1 MPTDGSHG
9 VWPTDL
15 VSLRG
20 SARLGKRTPVIL
32 GKTVRPGGQL
42 FDDQKRQRAIE
53 ALGVLD
59 TPPDERVDRVA
70 RLAQEMFGVPMVSVT
85 LMDGDRQF
93 RKAQIGLG
101 GHEAPRADSF
111 CDLTIRQEG
120 TLVVE
125 DATTDDTF
133 AENPFVVGDPHLRFY
148 AGHPLRAP
156 GGEQVGTLCIVDTEP
171 RTLDDRGRELLRELA
186 LWVQA
191 EIMDRGELDYASV
204 VQRAMLPAR
213 TPEVAGYTLAAAAAP
228 AGHLLGD
235 VYDWQVVDGRLRVTL
250 ADVMGKG
257 AGPAIIASAVRAS
270 LRTAPERPLTQ
281 AVSEIDRMLEDDI
294 GGSNIFVTAVAADID
309 IASGRMAFV
318 DAGHSLA
325 FVLRA
330 GGTWEPLRS
339 TGLPLGM
346 GFDETRTA
354 SAAQLDPGDVFMV
367 CSDGLLDVL
376 DADDPFGHVHD
387 TLRDLGPAGAVQE
400 ATALAARRGAPDDV
414 TVLVVRRDA

>member
-1 MPTDGSHG
+1 
-9 VWPTDL
+9 
-15 VSLRG
+15 
-20 SARLGKRTPVIL
+20 
-32 GKTVRPGGQL
+32 L
-42 FDDQKRQRAIE
+42 FDDEKRQRAIE

-85 LMDGDRQF
+85 LMDRDRQF
-93 RKAQIGLG
+93 RMAQIGLG
-101 GHEAPRADSF
+101 GREAPRAGSF

-125 DATTDDTF
+125 DASTDDTF

-148 AGHPLRAP
+148 AGHPLKAP

-171 RTLDDRGRELLRELA
+171 RKLDARGRALLRELA
-186 LWVQA
+186 QWVQSELTDA
-191 EIMDRGELDYASV
+191 DELDYASV
-204 VQRAMLPAR
+204 VQRAMLPVS
-213 TPEVAGYTLAAAAAP
+213 TPVVPGYTLAATATP

-235 VYDWQVVDGRLRVTL
+235 VYDWQYIDDRLRVSV

-270 LRTAPERPLTQ
+270 LRTAPERPLAQ
-281 AVSEIDRMLEDDI
+281 AVSEVDRMLEDDI

-309 IASGRMAFV
+309 TATGRIAFV

-325 FVLRA
+325 FILRHE
-330 GGTWEPLRS
+330 GSWEPLLS

-354 SAAQLDPGDVFMV
+354 SPAQLERGDTFMI
-367 CSDGLLDVL
+367 CSDGLLDIL
-376 DADDPFGHVHD
+376 DEDDPFAHVSD
-387 TLRDLGPAGAVQE
+387 TLRDFGPEGAVRE
-400 ATALAARRGAPDDV
+400 AARLAGERNAPDDV

>member
-1 MPTDGSHG
+1 
-9 VWPTDL
+9 
-15 VSLRG
+15 
-20 SARLGKRTPVIL
+20 
-32 GKTVRPGGQL
+32 L
-42 FDDQKRQRAIE
+42 FDDDKRQRAIE
-53 ALGVLD
+53 ALGILD

-70 RLAQEMFGVPMVSVT
+70 RLAQEMFDVPMVSVT

-101 GHEAPRADSF
+101 GHEAPRPDSF

-125 DATTDDTF
+125 DAATDAVF
-133 AENPFVVGDPHLRFY
+133 ADNPFVVGDPHLRFY
-148 AGHPLRAP
+148 AGHPLQAP
-156 GGEQVGTLCIVDTEP
+156 GGEQVGTLCIVDTKP
-171 RTLDDRGRELLRELA
+171 RQLDMHGRSLLRELA

-191 EIMDRGELDYASV
+191 ELMRADELDSASI

-213 TPEVAGYTLAAAAAP
+213 TPHVPGYTLAATATP
-228 AGHLLGD
+228 AGQLLGD
-235 VYDWQVVDGRLRVTL
+235 TYDWQVVDGRLRVML

-270 LRTAPERPLTQ
+270 LRTAPERVLSD
-281 AVSEIDRMLEDDI
+281 AVVEVDRMLDDDI

-309 IASGRMAFV
+309 LRTGAIEFV

-325 FVLRA
+325 FILTSR
-330 GGTWEPLRS
+330 GEWEPLRS

-346 GFDETRTA
+346 GFDETRAA
-354 SAAQLDPGDVFMV
+354 SVARLEPGDVFMI

-376 DADDPFGHVHD
+376 DADDPFGHVHEA
-387 TLRDLGPAGAVQE
+387 LRDLGPEGAVVE
-400 ATALAARRGAPDDV
+400 ASRLAARGRAPDDV